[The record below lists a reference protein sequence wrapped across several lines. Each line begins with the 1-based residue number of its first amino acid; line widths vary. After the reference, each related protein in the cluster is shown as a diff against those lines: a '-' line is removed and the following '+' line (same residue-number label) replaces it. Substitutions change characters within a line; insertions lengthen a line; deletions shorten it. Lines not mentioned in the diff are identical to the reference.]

1 MQRDWLGVVE
11 AAYRTD
17 LDEQQWLDGVLDA
30 ARPMLDHR
38 VGIAALL
45 YDASTMSSLVPLRF
59 ITSGTPQGL
68 RAEECM
74 GLIAESSPDPA
85 FLARTFGALSCGL
98 VSQTFGEGFPRVLEH
113 LRPFGV
119 VDMLAVNGVD
129 PSLKG
134 CFLTGN
140 LPPTKGS
147 PLASRT
153 RSMWTRISAH
163 LAAGYRVRRR
173 LIPDQPAPDGVE
185 AVLTP
190 AGRLE
195 HAEGPAREREAREA
209 LRDSVQLL
217 ERARTRLRHDD
228 PGQAMDAWKGLVEA
242 RWSLLDHFEAG
253 GKRYVLARC
262 NEATEG
268 GTLNDLSAREQ
279 QVVAFVALGHANKVI
294 AYELGLAP
302 STVAVLLTRASRKL
316 GVKSRAELAKAYFR
330 LKQAASH

>member
-17 LDEQQWLDGVLDA
+17 LDEQKWLDGVLDA

-45 YDASTMSSLVPLRF
+45 YDASSMNTLVPLRF
-59 ITSGTPQGL
+59 ITSGTPRGL
-68 RAEECM
+68 RSEECM
-74 GLIAESSPDPA
+74 RLIQESSPNPE

-98 VSQTFGEGFPRVLEH
+98 VSQTFGPGFPQVLEH

-129 PSLKG
+129 PSLMG

-140 LPPTKGS
+140 LPPTAS
-147 PLASRT
+147 APLASRT
-153 RSMWTRISAH
+153 RAMWTRISAH

-173 LIPDQPAPDGVE
+173 LSAEEGSSSGVE

-190 AGRLE
+190 AGKVE
-195 HAEGPAREREAREA
+195 HAEGLAREKEAREA

-217 ERARTRLRHDD
+217 ERVRTRLRRDD
-228 PGQAMDAWKGLVEA
+228 PEAAVSSWKGLVEA
-242 RWSLLDHFEAG
+242 RWSLLDHFETG
-253 GKRYVLARC
+253 GKRYVIARY
-262 NEATEG
+262 NEAAASH
-268 GTLNDLSAREQ
+268 TLSQLSAREQ

-294 AYELGLAP
+294 AYELGLSP
-302 STVAVLLTRASRKL
+302 STVGVLITRASRKL
-316 GVKSRAELAKAYFR
+316 GVRSRSELASAYDR
-330 LKQAASH
+330 LSQASS